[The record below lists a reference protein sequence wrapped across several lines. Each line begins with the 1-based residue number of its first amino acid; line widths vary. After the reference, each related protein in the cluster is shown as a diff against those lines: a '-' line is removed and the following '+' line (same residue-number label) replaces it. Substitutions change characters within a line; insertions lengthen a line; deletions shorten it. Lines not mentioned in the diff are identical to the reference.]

1 MYRSHK
7 KREESL
13 EGGLDRILFAAELEF
28 LKIMVPKLTQD
39 TTNVNND
46 CAGKLRPIRSV
57 ISWLEQWYIYFYEGT
72 KMEEQHCLSYYFW

>member
-13 EGGLDRILFAAELEF
+13 EGGLDRVLFAAELEF

-57 ISWLEQWYIYFYEGT
+57 IS
-72 KMEEQHCLSYYFW
+72 

>member
-13 EGGLDRILFAAELEF
+13 EGGLDRVLFAAELEF

-46 CAGKLRPIRSV
+46 CAGK
-57 ISWLEQWYIYFYEGT
+57 
-72 KMEEQHCLSYYFW
+72 

>member
-57 ISWLEQWYIYFYEGT
+57 ISRLEQ
-72 KMEEQHCLSYYFW
+72 